1 MSNSGIVVGALKDS
15 ELEFV
20 KSMAEAIL
28 DSVATLRAGKE
39 SVRGYLLRI
48 NDDNDVEIVKEVNLR
63 VRGGTYN
70 LEQGKTKAV

>member
-1 MSNSGIVVGALKDS
+1 MNNKSIVVGALKDS
-15 ELEFV
+15 ELEFIQ
-20 KSMAEAIL
+20 SMAEAIL

-48 NDDNDVEIVKEVNLR
+48 NEDNDVEIVKEVNLR

>member
-1 MSNSGIVVGALKDS
+1 MSNNSIVVGALKDS
-15 ELEFV
+15 ELSV
-20 KSMAEAIL
+20 IQSMAEAIL

-48 NDDNDVEIVKEVNLR
+48 NNDNDVEIVKEVNLR